1 MKKILLS
8 IISICIITLS
18 ANAVNTY
25 NRVLSSDTSS
35 DSKISVGYDATAK
48 MWQAGQRDTTT
59 NVSPEYG
66 AKIGFNIEGTANC
79 TSGEGFIFVA
89 TFNVNTKSWNAVSDT
104 ITFPISDGAFSKI
117 GYVELS
123 ASMIQGTSV
132 DSLCIIFAGKTSD
145 LTPNSSLDF
154 QFSRYQ
160 TSSALPNEI
169 LVIPFPDV
177 TIKMGEISPRFKL
190 TDYFIYDD
198 TLSFKTNNYMG
209 DIKSELKQ
217 YINSIAQGVVMGKY
231 LGFNVY
237 GVGTTKV
244 YVVVSAISPDS
255 TNEYHANEGSINVTV
270 IKNEQTPTDCNFQI
284 TPTVTQPTCS
294 DKKDGSIELA
304 ISGGVKP
311 YSFRWNNQRST
322 QNLYN
327 IGEGMYMVTVIDS
340 AGCFA
345 YAEEYVNSIFSPYFS
360 TYQQPS
366 ACGAEDG
373 TITVTCDDPTAT
385 YLWSNGSTESS
396 LTNIPAGYYTVTV
409 SNAMGCSQ
417 EIKTELNTSYDFY
430 LYTNYET
437 SIFNTDCDATDGA
450 IYTMVSGG
458 TAPYT
463 YKWKN
468 LDTITSYATNLG
480 VGEYTITVTD
490 ANNCVA
496 SNTIAIESNSLYNY
510 YGPEISSITIS
521 EETNNMIIFW
531 QKPET
536 DYIDFYT
543 LYRERN
549 DAPGVYDTLGTV
561 SYKDLSVFV
570 DQNVDP
576 KQNSWRYK
584 LSATDFCGNE
594 SKMSYSEYK
603 SIHLNYNM
611 ANDNTITLQ
620 WDGYEG
626 MAFDRYSIFK
636 ITKDGKVKVAEVSP
650 FCTRYSEKLELGTIG
665 YVVGV
670 EFLDTIDIT
679 NYSQLKAESGPFSLA
694 MSNIAELEN
703 VSTKDVSL
711 TPNANVSVKQ
721 NTIVVDNPNKSSIVV
736 YDILGHSIAK
746 NTSRAN
752 YVTIPMAQKGIYL
765 VIVGNEAFK
774 VMIE

>member
-35 DSKISVGYDATAK
+35 NSKISIGYDATST

-123 ASMIQGTSV
+123 ASMTQGKSV
-132 DSLCIIFAGKTSD
+132 DSLCIIFAGKTQD

-217 YINSIAQGVVMGKY
+217 YINYIAQGVVMGKY

-345 YAEEYVNSIFSPYFS
+345 YAEEYVKTNFYPYFS
-360 TYQQPS
+360 NYQEPS

-496 SNTIAIESNSLYNY
+496 SNTIAIESNSVYNY

-531 QKPET
+531 QKPKT

-549 DAPGVYDTLGTV
+549 DAPGVYDTLGTI

-679 NYSQLKAESGPFSLA
+679 SYAQLKAESGPFSLA

-752 YVTIPMAQKGIYL
+752 YVTIPMSQKGIYL

>member
-1 MKKILLS
+1 
-8 IISICIITLS
+8 
-18 ANAVNTY
+18 
-25 NRVLSSDTSS
+25 
-35 DSKISVGYDATAK
+35 
-48 MWQAGQRDTTT
+48 
-59 NVSPEYG
+59 
-66 AKIGFNIEGTANC
+66 
-79 TSGEGFIFVA
+79 
-89 TFNVNTKSWNAVSDT
+89 
-104 ITFPISDGAFSKI
+104 
-117 GYVELS
+117 
-123 ASMIQGTSV
+123 
-132 DSLCIIFAGKTSD
+132 
-145 LTPNSSLDF
+145 
-154 QFSRYQ
+154 
-160 TSSALPNEI
+160 
-169 LVIPFPDV
+169 
-177 TIKMGEISPRFKL
+177 
-190 TDYFIYDD
+190 
-198 TLSFKTNNYMG
+198 MG

-244 YVVVSAISPDS
+244 YVYVSAISPDS
-255 TNEYHANEGSINVTV
+255 TNEYPTNEGSINVTV

-311 YSFRWNNQRST
+311 YSFRWNNQRTT

-327 IGEGMYMVTVIDS
+327 IGEGLYMVTVIDS

-345 YAEEYVNSIFSPYFS
+345 YAEEYVKTNFYPYFS
-360 TYQQPS
+360 NYQEPS
-366 ACGAEDG
+366 ACGAQDG
-373 TITVTCDDPTAT
+373 TITVTCDDPNAI

-496 SNTIAIESNSLYNY
+496 SNTIAIESNSVYNY

-561 SYKDLSVFV
+561 SYKDLSVFA
-570 DQNVDP
+570 DQSVDP